1 MKLKY
6 YICSILLLC
15 STLVMA
21 CPVCEEREPKLTRG
35 LTHGA
40 TPDSNWDWVIVA
52 FIALLTVLT
61 LIYSIRF
68 LVNPKENQNNH
79 IKNSILT
86 SNND

>member
-1 MKLKY
+1 MKTKY
-6 YICSILLLC
+6 YISFILLIYSSIAL
-15 STLVMA
+15 A
-21 CPVCEEREPKLTRG
+21 CPVCEQREPTLTRG

-52 FIALLTVLT
+52 VITLLTLLT
-61 LIYSIRF
+61 LIYSVKF
-68 LVNPKENQNNH
+68 LIKPGESQNNH